1 MYSPGTGD
9 RTKQNA
15 DTRVTY
21 KTKMITHLRNPLQG
35 CSLDDTFPRVER
47 CAFNPGLC
55 DDTLSEGIQNG
66 DARAARF
73 YGTYCYSI
81 TYLFISV
88 SIRGSFHT
96 ICVFF
101 NLQRAMFFGKNRI
114 AWAAVRP

>member
-35 CSLDDTFPRVER
+35 CQLDDSSPRVER

-55 DDTLSEGIQNG
+55 DDTLSEGIQNETG
-66 DARAARF
+66 DRTERQPCTERWPKF
-73 YGTYCYSI
+73 KNHRSTQILI
-81 TYLFISV
+81 T
-88 SIRGSFHT
+88 GE
-96 ICVFF
+96 
-101 NLQRAMFFGKNRI
+101 QMM
-114 AWAAVRP
+114 